1 MPNAR
6 WLTFLSL
13 LCLGIGC
20 GGSGPN
26 NNNNN
31 HNNGNNPS
39 LSVSP
44 MTAVVV
50 AGGSPVSF
58 TSMLVDASGTVTWTL
73 NGPGSIQ
80 PSTGSTTSYTP
91 PASIGSSTPATLT
104 ATAGALT
111 ASATI
116 TVNPPSIVTVA
127 GSVKDTWGKGV
138 AGATILIGAQQAT
151 TDGTGAFSIAGVT
164 TPYTVTVLQ
173 GTGSRTWQG
182 LTRADPTLVG
192 GIFSSAP
199 NHGTITGSVSGGD
212 ALPAPSDKTAVAW
225 GSPEINAR
233 ANVANNP
240 WSMSFDWGGASPST
254 GNVHALQWTP
264 TSGAPTA
271 YLGHGVAT
279 GVTVTSGATTSGVAV
294 AMTAPAASTISGNV
308 VLAAGVSLLFK
319 DLSIDFADGASFAVG
334 TALGGASAF
343 NYAVPDGI
351 GSTAT
356 VSASGMYPGSSG
368 TFTRVSG
375 LAAGSTG
382 TNIEL
387 LVPSVYSAP
396 GEDATGVTLSTEFSW
411 TPFPGAVY
419 FVSFFTTAAGAP
431 SYGVITTANSIRIP
445 DLSALGITLPA
456 STSYGWTIQPIAP
469 WPSVDAYAGGISAFP
484 SASTVQFSIA
494 TGRRFTTQ

>member
-6 WLTFLSL
+6 WLTSVSL
-13 LCLGIGC
+13 LCLLIGC

-31 HNNGNNPS
+31 NGGNTPS

-44 MTAVVV
+44 STSTVV
-50 AGGSPVSF
+50 AGGPPVNF
-58 TSMLVDASGTVTWTL
+58 TSALLNASGTVSWAL
-73 NGPGSIQ
+73 SGPGSIGA
-80 PSTGSTTSYTP
+80 STGTSTTYTP
-91 PASIGSSTPATLT
+91 PASVGSPTSATLT
-104 ATAGALT
+104 ATSGTLT

-116 TVNPPSIVTVA
+116 TVNPQGIVTVA
-127 GSVKDTWGKGV
+127 GSVKDNDGKGV
-138 AGATILIGAQQAT
+138 AGATVLIGSQQTT

-164 TPYTVTVLQ
+164 TPYDATVVQ

-182 LTRADPTLVG
+182 LTRTDPTLVG
-192 GIFSSAP
+192 VVLLNPA
-199 NHGTITGSVSGGD
+199 NHGTVTGSVSGGD

-225 GSPEINAR
+225 GSPETSAR
-233 ANVANNP
+233 ANVTNNP
-240 WSMSFDWGGASPST
+240 WTLNLGWGGTSPTT

-264 TSGAPTA
+264 TGGAPTA
-271 YLGHGVAT
+271 YKGYGVST
-279 GVTVTSGATTSGVAV
+279 GVSVANAATTSGVAV
-294 AMTAPAASTISGNV
+294 AMTAPGSSTISGNV

-319 DLSIDFADGASFAVG
+319 DLTIDFADGASFAVG

-343 NYAVPDGI
+343 SYAVPDGI
-351 GSTAT
+351 GSTASVT
-356 VSASGMYPGSSG
+356 ASGMYPGSSG
-368 TFTRVSG
+368 TFARVSG
-375 LAAGSTG
+375 LAPGSTG
-382 TNIEL
+382 TNVEL
-387 LVPSVYSAP
+387 LVPSTYSAP
-396 GEDATGVTLSTEFSW
+396 GDDATGVTTGTDFSW

-456 STSYGWTIQPIAP
+456 STTYGWTIQPVAP
-469 WPSVDAYAGGISAFP
+469 WASVDEYTGGIAAFP

-494 TGRRFTTQ
+494 TGRKFTTQ